1 MTRRS
6 GLGRG
11 LDALLPSDTGDG
23 ALEGR
28 DGLLHAPVGSITP
41 NPRQPRQSFDE
52 ELIDELAAS
61 IRALGVLQPL
71 LVRQRDSGYELI
83 AGERR
88 LRAATRAGLTEVPV
102 LVIDTDETG
111 SLERALVENVH
122 RSDLNP
128 IEEAAAYRQLIEDGG
143 ITQEA
148 LGEKLGKSRTAVTNA
163 LRLLD
168 LPTDLQKLLIDG
180 RLTARHG
187 RELLALNGHPMQQR
201 MALRVAQEGRSVRE
215 TADMVRTLQT
225 MSTTRERSG
234 SPSLPSAVTEAQR
247 RLADHL
253 QTRVKVEMGKRKGK
267 IVLDFVSAEELDRIT
282 QTILGEV
289 PGSSP
294 STVTLD

>member
-1 MTRRS
+1 M
-6 GLGRG
+6 
-11 LDALLPSDTGDG
+11 DALLPSDTGDG

-28 DGLLHAPVGSITP
+28 DGLLHAPVGSISP
-41 NPRQPRQSFDE
+41 NPRQLRQSFDDE
-52 ELIDELAAS
+52 QIDELAAS

-71 LVRQRDSGYELI
+71 LVRQKDSGYELV

-102 LVIDTDETG
+102 LVIDTDEAG

-122 RSDLNP
+122 RADLNP

-148 LGEKLGKSRTAVTNA
+148 LGDKLGKSRTAVTNA
-163 LRLLD
+163 MRLLD
-168 LPTDLQKLLIDG
+168 LPTEIQKLLTEG

-187 RELLALNGHPMQQR
+187 RELLTLNGHPMQQR
-201 MALRVAQEGRSVRE
+201 LALRVAQEGRSVRE
-215 TADMVRTLQT
+215 TADMVRTLQA
-225 MSTTRERSG
+225 MSAPRERSSG
-234 SPSLPSAVTEAQR
+234 PTLPSTATEAQR

-267 IVLDFVSAEELDRIT
+267 IVLDFVSEEELDRIMK
-282 QTILGEV
+282 TILGEE
-289 PGSSP
+289 PGAST